1 MGALIRRAVVAVA
14 AFLGALFAFG
24 SVIGI
29 LFELQGFGSRD
40 SDPSVAYLLA
50 LGAAFAASVGVPLV
64 LWRALL
70 PETST
75 RLLAV
80 TAVGATGLAFLVLG
94 VSLR

>member
-1 MGALIRRAVVAVA
+1 MSALFRRTLAALA
-14 AFLGALFAFG
+14 AFLGALLAIG
-24 SVIGI
+24 SLIAI

-40 SDPSVAYLLA
+40 SAPSVPYLIA
-50 LGAAFAASVGVPLV
+50 LVAAFAASIGVPLL

-70 PETST
+70 PDTSM

-94 VSLR
+94 LSMS